1 MGALQGEQGILPGT
15 PFPFAAVFLPL
26 GWERGGLIF
35 SVCGDLVAAAPKA
48 NPTRS
53 PILFLFFAMCVFL
66 GRARDPK
73 GPTTL
78 GIDFQCLW

>member
-1 MGALQGEQGILPGT
+1 MGTLKGEQGILPGT

-53 PILFLFFAMCVFL
+53 PILFFL
-66 GRARDPK
+66 QFVCFWAALGTRK
-73 GPTTL
+73 GL
-78 GIDFQCLW
+78 R